1 MKIRIIAG
9 HCLGNARDVF
19 PGDVLELEDG
29 LAERKIRNG
38 WAVVAKPEEPITFR
52 LNPPP
57 LDILPEL
64 PAAAAAPELEP
75 AGASGEAAGA
85 APPAP
90 SESSSGGGRGRSSK
104 N

>member
-19 PGDVLELEDG
+19 PGDVLEVDDALG
-29 LAERKIRNG
+29 QRKIKNG
-38 WAVVAKPEEPITFR
+38 WAVAAKPEEPITFV

-57 LDILPEL
+57 AEVAVPTE
-64 PAAAAAPELEP
+64 PSEP
-75 AGASGEAAGA
+75 AIET
-85 APPAP
+85 PPAP
-90 SESSSGGGRGRSSK
+90 ATAEAGSGGRGRSSK